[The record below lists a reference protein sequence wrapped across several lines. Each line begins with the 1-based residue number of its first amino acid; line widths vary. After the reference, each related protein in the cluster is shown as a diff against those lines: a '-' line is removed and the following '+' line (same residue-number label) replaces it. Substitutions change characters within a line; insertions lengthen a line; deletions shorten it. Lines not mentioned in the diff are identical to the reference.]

1 MIDAQLGSQVG
12 ELVRHTAATVVL
24 PSYQHLKASEISEKG
39 PGDVVTVAD
48 RRSEEVLTAGLGDLL
63 PGSVVVGEE
72 AYAADPSVLGRIG
85 GGAPTWIVDPIDG
98 TANYAAGR
106 GPFCLMVALVD
117 ADGLAAAWIYDP
129 IDDLMGYAVAGGGAF
144 LDDVRVEPAAP
155 LPADRLRGVAAATY
169 YPANLR
175 ANVEGGQARLGEVT
189 AGQRCAGREYLDL
202 IAGRQ
207 QFAMSW
213 RTWPWD
219 HAPGALLV
227 REAGGVVRR
236 LDGAEY
242 VVAPD
247 PGEGLLAAADDQT
260 WETVA
265 AALIP

>member
-1 MIDAQLGSQVG
+1 MDAQLGSQVD

-24 PSYQHLKASEISEKG
+24 PSYQHLAASEISEKG
-39 PGDVVTVAD
+39 PGDLVTVAD
-48 RRSEEVLTAGLGDLL
+48 RRSEEVLTAGLLELL

-72 AYAADPSVLGRIG
+72 AYAADKSVLARIG
-85 GGAPTWIVDPIDG
+85 GPEPAWIVDPIDG
-98 TANYAAGR
+98 TANYAAGK

-117 ADGLAAAWIYDP
+117 KEGLAAAWIYDP
-129 IDDLMGYAVAGGGAF
+129 VDDLMGYAAAGAGAF
-144 LDDVRVEPAAP
+144 LDGVRVEPAAP
-155 LPADRLRGVAAATY
+155 LPADQLRGVAATTY

-175 ANVEGGQARLGEVT
+175 ARVEGGGDRLGEVT
-189 AGQRCAGREYLDL
+189 SGQRCAGREYLDL
-202 IAGRQ
+202 LGGRQ

-247 PGEGLLAAADDQT
+247 PGEGLLAAIDDQT
-260 WETVA
+260 WRTVA
-265 AALIP
+265 GALVP

>member
-1 MIDAQLGSQVG
+1 MDAQLGSQVG
-12 ELVRHTAATVVL
+12 ALLRHTAATVVL
-24 PSYQHLKASEISEKG
+24 PSYQHLQASEISEKG
-39 PGDVVTVAD
+39 PGDLVTVAD
-48 RRSEEVLTAGLGDLL
+48 QRSEEALTAGLRDLL

-72 AYAADPSVLGRIG
+72 AYAADKSVLARIG
-85 GGAPTWIVDPIDG
+85 GPEPTWIVDPIDG
-98 TANYAAGR
+98 TANYAAGK

-117 ADGLAAAWIYDP
+117 AKGLAGAWIYDP

-155 LPADRLRGVAAATY
+155 LPAERLRGVAAATY

-175 ANVEGGQARLGEVT
+175 ARVAGGADRLGEVT
-189 AGQRCAGREYLDL
+189 NGQRCAGREYLDL
-202 IAGRQ
+202 VGGRQ

-242 VVAPD
+242 VVAAD
-247 PGEGLLAAADDQT
+247 PGEGLLAAIDDQT
-260 WETVA
+260 WQTVA
-265 AALIP
+265 GALVA

>member
-1 MIDAQLGSQVG
+1 VIDAQLGSQVG
-12 ELVRHTAATVVL
+12 ALVRHVAATVVL
-24 PSYQHLKASEISEKG
+24 PSYQHLQASEISEKG
-39 PGDVVTVAD
+39 PGDLVTVAD
-48 RRSEEVLTAGLGDLL
+48 RRSEEALTAGLLDLL

-72 AYAADPSVLGRIG
+72 AYAADKSVLDRIG
-85 GGAPTWIVDPIDG
+85 GEAPAWIVDPIDG

-117 ADGLAAAWIYDP
+117 TDGPAAAWIYDP

-144 LDDVRVEPAAP
+144 LDDMRVEPATP
-155 LPADRLRGVAAATY
+155 LPPERLRGVAAATY
-169 YPANLR
+169 YPADLR
-175 ANVEGGQARLGEVT
+175 AKVGAGHGRLGEVT

-202 IAGRQ
+202 LAGKQ

-236 LDGAEY
+236 LDGVEY
-242 VVAPD
+242 VITPD
-247 PGEGLLAAADDQT
+247 PGEGLLAAIDDQT
-260 WETVA
+260 WRTVA
-265 AALIP
+265 SALIP

>member
-1 MIDAQLGSQVG
+1 MDAQLGSQVG
-12 ELVRHTAATVVL
+12 ALLRHTAATVVL
-24 PSYQHLKASEISEKG
+24 PSYQHLQDSEISEKG
-39 PGDVVTVAD
+39 PGDLVTVAD
-48 RRSEEVLTAGLGDLL
+48 RRSEEALTAGLSDLL

-72 AYAADPSVLGRIG
+72 AYAADKSVLARIG
-85 GGAPTWIVDPIDG
+85 GPAPTWIVDPIDG
-98 TANYAAGR
+98 TANYAAGS

-117 ADGLAAAWIYDP
+117 AQGLAAAWIYDP

-144 LDDVRVEPAAP
+144 LGDVRVEPVAP

-175 ANVEGGQARLGEVT
+175 ARVEGGGDRLGEVT
-189 AGQRCAGREYLDL
+189 NGQRCAGREYLDL
-202 IAGRQ
+202 LAGRQ

-242 VVAPD
+242 VVAAD
-247 PGEGLLAAADDQT
+247 PGEGLLAAIDDQT
-260 WETVA
+260 WRTVA
-265 AALIP
+265 GALVP